1 MKPFT
6 ISGAPNLQTP
16 FLIYFPVGIYLFKVN
31 SRNNYWVAADQR
43 ILQSDWLNVFQAA
56 PQLCAQNYFENSW

>member
-31 SRNNYWVAADQR
+31 NRNNYWVAADQR

-56 PQLCAQNYFENSW
+56 P